1 VKNLHIS
8 KKSITFAPDFKK
20 EIAKHQKENHK
31 KETKMKTNLQ
41 EKTIQRIIATM
52 SWSEKKAR
60 KAVAEFWEL
69 AERGGCRTPKDFAE
83 EITSFV
89 CF

>member
-1 VKNLHIS
+1 MHQIS
-8 KKSITFAPDFKK
+8 KRKSRNTKK
-20 EIAKHQKENHK
+20 ETQKV
-31 KETKMKTNLQ
+31 TKMKTNNLQ

-52 SWSEKKAR
+52 FWSEKKAR

>member
-1 VKNLHIS
+1 MHIS
-8 KKSITFAPDFKK
+8 KICCTFAPDFKK
-20 EIAKHQKENHK
+20 EFTKHQKETQK
-31 KETKMKTNLQ
+31 VTKMKTKNLQ

-52 SWSEKKAR
+52 FWSEKKAR

-83 EITSFV
+83 EITNFI

>member
-1 VKNLHIS
+1 MHQIS
-8 KKSITFAPDFKK
+8 KRKSRKTKK
-20 EIAKHQKENHK
+20 ETQKV
-31 KETKMKTNLQ
+31 TKMKTKNLQ

-52 SWSEKKAR
+52 FWSEKKAR

-69 AERGGCRTPKDFAE
+69 AERGGCKTPKDFAE
-83 EITSFV
+83 EITNFI